1 MIGLGLACCGFT
13 YACVGVGKRAK
24 HIHLICICP
33 WAVQRFAFVS
43 LATKRTTKKKT
54 SSEVMWARVDAR
66 IGPVGGALAAR
77 APFDELH
84 KVSSATCKH
93 LVEQRTG
100 AAAAWA
106 W

>member
-24 HIHLICICP
+24 HIHLICICL

-43 LATKRTTKKKT
+43 LVTKRPTKKT
-54 SSEVMWARVDAR
+54 SSDVMWARVGAR
-66 IGPVGGALAAR
+66 IGPVSGALAAR
-77 APFDELH
+77 VPFDELH
-84 KVSSATCKH
+84 KVSSASCKH
-93 LVEQRTG
+93 LGEQRTG

>member
-24 HIHLICICP
+24 HIDLICICI
-33 WAVQRFAFVS
+33 WAVQRFAF
-43 LATKRTTKKKT
+43 
-54 SSEVMWARVDAR
+54 
-66 IGPVGGALAAR
+66 PVGGALAAR

>member
-1 MIGLGLACCGFT
+1 
-13 YACVGVGKRAK
+13 
-24 HIHLICICP
+24 
-33 WAVQRFAFVS
+33 
-43 LATKRTTKKKT
+43 
-54 SSEVMWARVDAR
+54 MWARVDVR

-106 W
+106 R